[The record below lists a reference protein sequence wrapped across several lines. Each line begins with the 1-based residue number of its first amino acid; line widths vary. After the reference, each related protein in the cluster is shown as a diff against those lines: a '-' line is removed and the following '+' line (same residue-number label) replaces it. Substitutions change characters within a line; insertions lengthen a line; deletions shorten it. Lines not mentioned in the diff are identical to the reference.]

1 MVKRGHS
8 GWPAAPPVLLARYWV
23 AMAPEAFL
31 TAEQAMASGESS
43 QNQVRLPEGVA
54 WGLVTRWWLRLTLKL
69 AMAGI
74 DPRTIQEL
82 GGWATLAMAERY
94 THLSPSHKLEA
105 VEKIA
110 ARVPTLFTTPSATV
124 VALSR

>member
-54 WGLVTRWWLRLTLKL
+54 
-69 AMAGI
+69 
-74 DPRTIQEL
+74 
-82 GGWATLAMAERY
+82 
-94 THLSPSHKLEA
+94 
-105 VEKIA
+105 
-110 ARVPTLFTTPSATV
+110 
-124 VALSR
+124 